1 VSFQEKI
8 RNPSCTLCPM
18 YEEAGHVCLMGEGTR
33 KAEIF
38 IVGEAPGAQE
48 DEEGRP
54 FIGSSG
60 RLLTKMLKEVAGI
73 DRKDCY
79 ITNVVKCRP
88 PDNATPGKKDIKVCV
103 EEYLV
108 KELERVKPK
117 WVLTLGNSALQGV
130 LGKSGITK
138 HRGSQVRVGDFT
150 VFPTFHP
157 AAVLRNP
164 RYEHELVADL
174 RKFGELVR
182 GEDHSPVTKIKIIRS
197 GSQLRW
203 LAKSLKAAT
212 GFTYDIETN
221 WLPYYDPN
229 FKIVS
234 IAFSLRA
241 GEAIVV
247 PIFHKESPWKN
258 PAQAMTILGPYMSQP
273 KAKHVAH
280 NGKFDAQ
287 GMKNYGIETV
297 QTFDTMLAAH
307 MLDENRSKGLK
318 NLSQIYLQADAYG
331 LGDELKDADKIPL
344 KKLALYNGRDTDY
357 TLRLYAKM
365 KKELVEEPRVA
376 RVFSRLMIPASNAIV
391 NVERRG
397 VQIDRLRWSERSA
410 IVATNIAKI
419 EAAML
424 KYVPK
429 HMRSDMNFNSHPKV
443 TKWLFEECGYEVL
456 EETEKGAPSSKE
468 AVLLQMQDESREA
481 AILLKYRKWF
491 KYNSTY
497 FRPWMERADG
507 QGKIH
512 PQYKLYGT
520 VTGRLSCVEPNLQQ
534 VPREP
539 FVRSVLGASPG
550 NVWVEADYSQ
560 AELRIAAMLAHET
573 RMLRMFQAGED
584 IHLNTAAET
593 SGKSK
598 DSITKEERKK
608 AKAVN
613 FGFLYGMMPKKF
625 VTYARDNYGVVVSL
639 VEATRVRERFFASY
653 PALHPWHERQ
663 KRLAHRYKRV
673 SSPIGRVRH
682 LPDIDSH
689 VDSVRMDAE
698 RQAINSPVQSL
709 ASDFTL
715 LAMILLE
722 EQGIP
727 VVGLIHDA
735 LAFDIPEEKLDWAL
749 PIIKHT
755 MENLPLKKLFDLEI
769 TVPIVTDISVG
780 SHWSDPAQKEWN
792 E

>member
-1 VSFQEKI
+1 
-8 RNPSCTLCPM
+8 M

-33 KAEIF
+33 KAEIV

-54 FIGSSG
+54 FVGSSG
-60 RLLTKMLKEVAGI
+60 QLLTKMLKEHAGI

-108 KELERVKPK
+108 KELESVKPK

-138 HRGSQVRVGDFT
+138 YRGSRVRVGDFT
-150 VFPTFHP
+150 VFPSFHP

-164 RYEHELVADL
+164 RYEHELIADL
-174 RKFGELVR
+174 RKFGEMVR
-182 GEDHSPVTKIKIIRS
+182 GEDNSPTTKIKIIRTR
-197 GSQLRW
+197 SQLKW
-203 LAKSLKAAT
+203 LGKTLSAAP

-221 WLPYYDPN
+221 FLPYFDPD
-229 FKIVS
+229 FRIVS
-234 IAFSLRA
+234 IAFSLKA

-247 PIFHKESPWKN
+247 PVFHDESPWKD
-258 PAQAMTILGPYMSQP
+258 PAQVVNWLGKYMKMP

-287 GMKNYGIETV
+287 GLKNYGVETT

-331 LGDELKDADKIPL
+331 LGDELKDAHEIPL

-357 TLRLYAKM
+357 TLRLYEKM
-365 KKELVEEPRVA
+365 KKELTEEPRVA
-376 RVFSRLMIPASNAIV
+376 RVFSRLMMPASNHIV

-397 VQIDRLRWSERSA
+397 VQIDKNRWVERSQ
-410 IVATNIAKI
+410 IVVNNVKKI
-419 EAAML
+419 EAAMMP
-424 KYVPK
+424 YVPK
-429 HMRSDMNFNSHPKV
+429 HMRADMNFNSHPKV
-443 TKWLFEECGYEVL
+443 AKWLFEECGYEVL

-468 AVLLQMQDESREA
+468 SVLLQMQDYSREA
-481 AILLKYRKWF
+481 AILLKHRKWY
-491 KYNSTY
+491 KYMSTY
-497 FRPWMERADG
+497 FKPWIERSDSNL
-507 QGKIH
+507 KIH

-550 NVWVEADYSQ
+550 HVWVEADYSQ
-560 AELRIAAMLAHET
+560 AELRIAAMLANEK

-584 IHLNTAAET
+584 IHLNTAAEVT
-593 SGKSK
+593 GKSK
-598 DSITKEERKK
+598 GSIEKEERKK

-625 VTYARDNYGVVVSL
+625 VTYARDNYGVVVTL
-639 VEATRVRERFFASY
+639 AEATRVRERFFAAY

-689 VDSVRMDAE
+689 VDGIRMDAE

-735 LAFDIPEEKLDWAL
+735 LAFDIPEDKLEWAL

-755 MENLPLKKLFDLEI
+755 MENLPLKTLFYFEV
-769 TVPIVTDISVG
+769 TVPIVVDVKIG
-780 SHWSDPAQKEWN
+780 SHWSDPESKEWSG
-792 E
+792 